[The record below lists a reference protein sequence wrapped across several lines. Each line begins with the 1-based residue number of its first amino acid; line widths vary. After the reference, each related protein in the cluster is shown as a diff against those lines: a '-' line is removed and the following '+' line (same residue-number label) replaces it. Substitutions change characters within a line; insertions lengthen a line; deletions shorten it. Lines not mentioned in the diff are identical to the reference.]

1 MALFEYRI
9 YEVVPGRMPALN
21 KRFETITLGYFK
33 KHGIGVVGFWEAIA
47 GTSNELHYVLRYDD
61 LAHRQRAWDAFQAD
75 EGWQRDRAATEADG
89 PIVARIRNQFWR
101 ASSYSPLQ

>member
-1 MALFEYRI
+1 MALFEYRV

-33 KHGIGVVGFWEAIA
+33 KHGIEVVGFWEAIV
-47 GTSNELHYVLRYDD
+47 GTTNELHYLLRYDD
-61 LAHRQRAWDAFQAD
+61 LAHRQRAWDAFQVD
-75 EGWQRDRAATEADG
+75 EGWLRDRAATEADG

-101 ASSYSPLQ
+101 PSSYSPLQ

>member
-21 KRFETITLGYFK
+21 KRFETMSLGYFK

-89 PIVARIRNQFWR
+89 QIVARIRNQFWG